1 MVFDQTSP
9 KASRKNSGPRNGNV
23 NRSVNNASP
32 DRVKSR
38 IRDTT
43 PQPNSRVQQDIDR
56 HFQNAKKKQAKALLE
71 EEKAEAAL
79 EKQKR
84 MVKKQLEKR
93 KV

>member
-9 KASRKNSGPRNGNV
+9 KASRKNSNPRNGNV
-23 NRSVNNASP
+23 NRSVNMSP

-43 PQPNSRVQQDIDR
+43 PQPNARVQQDIDR
-56 HFQNAKKKQAKALLE
+56 HFQNAKKKQAQALLE

-84 MVKKQLEKR
+84 MVRKQLEKR